1 MKIIRGTSAR
11 KRTALILSIIGL
23 SIISQPA
30 LAAFTYSGQNKLTFE
45 HYSVEG
51 DESSG
56 LYQNEGWQ
64 NSDDFS
70 LNFSDHYSPY
80 SNMRG
85 YIIGSSNHS
94 EYRGEKGETIS
105 NASVVYQT
113 GESALPFRV
122 EVGDY
127 FANQSRHTLQRGIK
141 GIQLELQPQIA
152 DAPHSIQ
159 LFFGRSAT
167 DYQTLFDGEDRGY
180 YLGASWLTE
189 SKTWGAF
196 ALTSI
201 NYRSTDAMGSALE
214 NVSGLAWEKGFT
226 IGSFSH
232 TLEAEFAYLSGE
244 NSASDALDENSATLK
259 LSGNNRTGYDYLIDL
274 ERNGEFFSP
283 NGAATTADRESA
295 NLQWGQPITD
305 HINARV
311 RSQHTRSNLSSDNIT
326 ATRLTG
332 FNIGGLPFSRFDHLL
347 KGLNITADI
356 YRQDDWDEA
365 KSFERENSV
374 FQLNSSL
381 PINRNLRSR
390 LSYQWLLT
398 DNKIADTRSKRLTL
412 SAGFDYRFAVSQWQ
426 GALSPTARYIEDRD
440 VSGKQ
445 TSNLTLGGLF
455 NISRDG
461 HNLRLSH
468 QTISYNADDPAA
480 AESTTAQTHI
490 GWNKDWQRHGFAVG
504 IDHFNRNPEGSENSD
519 SYKFSLAWSYRF
531 AKKATPAAPIQHE
544 ERGITPFSKLSDL
557 TLGSPLNT
565 TTKDAL
571 KQAGFLTSGSSGIYQ
586 LYEGKRFNSLDN
598 RQILAIEDS
607 AGRVKSSH
615 ILIPIANRAA
625 QSQKVYQKLLDELLA
640 TYGSP
645 SLTIERGA
653 FAANWLTAL
662 QDNKFSRI
670 VEWQTESGIL
680 RFGIPKPITGEVRM
694 ELQLRQ
700 HHPSADSNDWGL
712 LLAL

>member
-1 MKIIRGTSAR
+1 MKTRSETSAH
-11 KRTALILSIIGL
+11 KRAALIVSILALSA
-23 SIISQPA
+23 ISQPT

-56 LYQNEGWQ
+56 LYPNEGWQ
-64 NSDDFS
+64 NFDDFS
-70 LNFSDHYSPY
+70 LNFSDAYSPY
-80 SNMRG
+80 STMRG

-94 EYRGEKGETIS
+94 EYRGEEGETIS

-113 GESALPFRV
+113 GESAIPFRI

-141 GIQLELQPQIA
+141 GIQFELQPQIA
-152 DAPHSIQ
+152 NTPHSIQ
-159 LFFGRSAT
+159 LFVGRSAT
-167 DYQTLFDGEDRGY
+167 DYQALFDGEDRDY

-189 SKTWGAF
+189 SKRWGAW

-201 NYRSTDAMGSALE
+201 NYRSTEAMGSNLE
-214 NVSGLAWEKGFT
+214 NVTGLAWEKGFT
-226 IGSFSH
+226 TGSFSH

-244 NSASDALDENSATLK
+244 NSTHDALDEKSTTLK

-305 HINARV
+305 SINARL
-311 RSQHTRSNLSSDNIT
+311 RSQHTRSNLSSDNLT

-332 FNIGGLPFSRFDHLL
+332 FNIGGLPFNRFDNLL

-356 YRQDDWDEA
+356 YRQDEWDETR
-365 KSFERENSV
+365 SFKRENSV

-398 DNKIADTRSKRLTL
+398 DNRVADTRSKRLSL
-412 SAGFDYRFAVSQWQ
+412 SAGFDYSFALSQWQ
-426 GALSPTARYIEDRD
+426 GALSPTARYVEDRD
-440 VSGKQ
+440 VADKQ

-455 NISRDG
+455 NIRRDG
-461 HNLRLSH
+461 HNLRLSY
-468 QTISYNADDPAA
+468 QTIRYNADDPAA

-504 IDHFNRNPEGSENSD
+504 LDHFNRNPESRENSD
-519 SYKFSLAWSYRF
+519 SYKFSLVWTYRF
-531 AKKATPAAPIQHE
+531 AKKATPAAATQSGVSE
-544 ERGITPFSKLSDL
+544 ITTFSNLSDL
-557 TLGSPLNT
+557 ALGSPLNSAT
-565 TTKDAL
+565 NRTL
-571 KQAGFLTSGSSGIYQ
+571 KQAGFLTSGHSGTYQ
-586 LYEGKRFNSLDN
+586 LYEGKLFSSLDN
-598 RQILAIEDS
+598 RQVLAIEEG

-615 ILIPIANRAA
+615 ILIPITNSAA
-625 QSQKVYQKLLDELLA
+625 QAQQLYQKLLDELLA

-645 SLTIERGA
+645 RLTIERGE
-653 FAANWLTAL
+653 FAAHWLTAL
-662 QDNKFSRI
+662 QDNQFSRI

-680 RFGIPKPITGEVRM
+680 RFGIPKPTAGAIRM

-700 HHPSADSNDWGL
+700 HHPTTDSNDWGL